1 MANRRRSHIHF
12 IKQEVTKT
20 GEYTGTRA
28 VIFIKGGDK
37 LIYDTE
43 GFKIHTYEN
52 SKLKPQGATKWTEK
66 TCDIAGVIVK
76 QMKNQ
81 SIDGRFTMLHIIYES
96 PEGIPLENFIE
107 QAFTNENVEIPPNL
121 KTEFFGKLK

>member
-12 IKQEVTKT
+12 IKQEFTKT
-20 GEYTGTRA
+20 GEYTGTRV

-37 LIYDTE
+37 LIYDAE
-43 GFKIHTYEN
+43 DFKLHNYEN
-52 SKLKPQGATKWTEK
+52 SKLKLQGATKWTEK
-66 TCDIAGVIVK
+66 NCDIAGVIVK

-81 SIDGRFTMLHIIYES
+81 STDGRFTMLHTIYES

-107 QAFTNENVEIPPNL
+107 QAFSKEKVEIPPNL
-121 KTEFFGKLK
+121 KTEFFGKLR